1 MALCSVKDSKSTSD
15 QIRHQSDEDSGV
27 EFGQSPLLEVAC
39 INHRKKLSH
48 SKKRSLL
55 ALRKSL
61 CSDSGISD
69 HERPA
74 SRDSSSRLPSSP
86 EVSCLDLTLK
96 DTLLSATKRSAI
108 DDSSDVDTSDQLP
121 PIKKEKADGDLVGDD
136 RTVIRQRRIE
146 ANARERT
153 RVHTI
158 GAAFDS
164 LRKSIPAFSDGQKLS
179 KLAILRVASSYILAL
194 SSLLEDQKESF
205 AESVQA
211 CSSAIHLDGK
221 IRRR

>member
-1 MALCSVKDSKSTSD
+1 MAACFVEGSKSTS
-15 QIRHQSDEDSGV
+15 QISRHQSDDDSGV
-27 EFGQSPLLEVAC
+27 EFGQSPLLETGRV
-39 INHRKKLSH
+39 NPRKKLTY
-48 SKKRSLL
+48 SKKRALL

-74 SRDSSSRLPSSP
+74 SRDSSFRLPSSP
-86 EVSCLDLTLK
+86 EDHCLDLTLK
-96 DTLLSATKRSAI
+96 DIALQNSATKRSA
-108 DDSSDVDTSDQLP
+108 DDTSDVDNSDRLP
-121 PIKKEKADGDLVGDD
+121 AKKERLNADG
-136 RTVIRQRRIE
+136 TVVRQRRIE

-194 SSLLEDQKESF
+194 SSLLEDQEENF
-205 AESVQA
+205 VEGVQA
-211 CSSAIHLDGK
+211 CSSAINLDGK